1 MIEIG
6 YVLSGCD
13 QRIIPFV
20 VKEGYKVVVN
30 GYYFI
35 KHPLSGDR
43 FTPVLLRV
51 FKITPYNPE
60 MGLGGFGPI
69 AGKKG
74 EKARYGKGL
83 EYDVAFAEALGYI
96 REDGKWV
103 RLECAPGTWDPV
115 YQPEPHELQEF
126 YMEIMKGGRRDCLNI
141 RIGRLK
147 GSNVPI
153 YLDLNSIAKGHM
165 FVAGM
170 SVAYYEPIVYMH
182 KGWIRVE
189 EIGRFV
195 DRYFTSEEEGE
206 VELNDDIYVPSFD
219 MDKLELKWHPVRSV
233 IRHRYEGPMIKIE
246 LEDGRSVTVT
256 PSHSVFTIRD
266 SKVEAVEANSL
277 NPGDRIL
284 VPLSIPRPASYIEV
298 LDLSSIL
305 QPRDVYVETHQ
316 SFYRRNNDR
325 YNVDDVEGCISIEG
339 EHLPFKLFIDKDIA
353 RLIAYYILFGCS
365 YSDGVVFRLPRSIY
379 DEESIVSAARS
390 FASTVDVSIE
400 KYDEY
405 VEVRLKSKILSLFF
419 KALRSI
425 DPDAYIPRFIFNLK
439 PEIIES
445 FLEPLLKSLSLGLI
459 DDERLL
465 SDILYLKLIANGYRN
480 RDSSTNDLS
489 LARISRIDIV
499 EYGYRYVYDL
509 SVPGCENFVAGI
521 GGVSCHNTR
530 SGKSSFVVSLIA
542 KASRMEPQPRFIV
555 LDRRCEYTALT
566 KFGGKVYP
574 YRFFLPKISML
585 KGKLIASRLNLDP
598 SSSAGRLVVEAV
610 ESLKARGEDVN
621 RVSLL
626 REVNRIAPMIG
637 SRNNSYSLNLI
648 RWALERRGAFLD
660 EEYKYIDIVDV
671 CRSNPI
677 VIVDLSVDTDIDA
690 QHIAIRHIVSRVVD
704 YALSRREQGDFAVIF
719 VVEEAQYFTPEKG
732 LKIEVGNPEKI
743 GVDKELIEA
752 VSQAGGYNV
761 GFIFITQRPAYISKC
776 LSGNMMVQLYDGEV
790 IAIKELYEKIREK
803 GGLIL
808 ESDEETI
815 IYPNDNIQLST
826 LSKDL
831 SCINTRLIAIS
842 RRRGLRKLLR
852 IKTFDGYIL
861 ECSPEHRVYLLD
873 ENGNLVEKE
882 AGSLKPGE
890 QLILVHPATQPSQP
904 NSNHFIDEDASPI
917 HTSHRRKEVF
927 NIAYNGNWS
936 GTTRVV
942 HESMD
947 IPYFTIRD
955 RVQNLQDTLG
965 YQLNLAED
973 VRIGENILSTRT
985 KLIKTPAEVIPDLGE
1000 FLGLIVSKGN
1010 DALGS
1015 SYTLKFTDKDL
1026 YVLSRFKY
1034 LCNNLFEITPED
1046 DSNHNSVKIYSN
1058 DLMEVLEYLGYK
1070 ILAKVRDRETPLCIQ
1085 KASNEIV
1092 SAFLKGLF
1100 EGGGY
1105 ISLKNRRIGFI
1116 TTSEKLAYQ
1125 IVFLM
1130 FRLGFKPRMIVR
1142 TSQYKGKSYRVF
1154 EICLSDKSEILMFRD
1169 KIGFISEDKKSK
1181 LDTLVSMIECK
1192 HTRKK
1197 YDYVNL
1203 SPSLL
1208 DDAIIKVYGSRK
1220 YHYLWYDLLKRRRK
1234 LSMYRLRKICEA
1246 LSETVRINENSSLK
1260 ILKRIADAPISFST
1274 IKDIEEFQAE
1284 ETYDI
1289 ETEDRSFVAGGA
1301 PFLVHNSIISQCN
1314 TIACFRLMSG
1324 NDQEAILK
1332 YTEYGNERL
1341 SDYLPGLADHEA
1353 LFWGLGSLIPFPVAV
1368 EVEVEEYPRKAR
1380 ITAKEAWI
1388 NMGKTTVEVLGG

>member
-1 MIEIG
+1 LIEIG

-13 QRIIPFV
+13 QRVIPFV
-20 VKEGYKVVVN
+20 VREGYKVVVN

-74 EKARYGKGL
+74 EKAQYGKGL

-141 RIGRLK
+141 CIGRLK

-189 EIGRFV
+189 EIGRFA
-195 DRYFTSEEEGE
+195 DRYFIGGGEGE
-206 VELNDDIYVPSFD
+206 VELNDDVYVPSFD
-219 MDKLELKWHPVRSV
+219 MDRLELKWYPVRSV
-233 IRHRYEGPMIKIE
+233 IRHRYDGPMIRIE

-266 SKVEAVEANSL
+266 SRVEAVEAGSL

-284 VPLSIPRPASYIEV
+284 VPSLIPRPTSYIEA

-305 QPRDVYVETHQ
+305 QSRDAYIEAHQILYGSGEDQYDEERYV
-316 SFYRRNNDR
+316 
-325 YNVDDVEGCISIEG
+325 SIEG
-339 EHLPFKLFIDKDIA
+339 EYLPSKLLIDEGIA
-353 RLIAYYILFGCS
+353 RLIAYYILFGCD
-365 YSDGVVFRLPRSIY
+365 YPDGVVFRLPRSIY
-379 DEESIVSAARS
+379 DEGSVVSAVKS
-390 FASTVDVSIE
+390 FAPTVGVSIE
-400 KYDEY
+400 EHDEY
-405 VEVRLKSKILSLFF
+405 VEIRLKSKALSLFF

-425 DPDAYIPRFIFNLK
+425 DPDACIPRFAFNLK
-439 PEIIES
+439 PEILES

-459 DDERLL
+459 DDEKLL
-465 SDILYLKLIANGYRN
+465 SAILYLKLIANGYGSRG
-480 RDSSTNDLS
+480 SSIGDLS

-499 EYGYRYVYDL
+499 EYGYGYVYDL

-566 KFGGKVYP
+566 KFGGRVYP
-574 YRFFLPKISML
+574 YKLFLPKISML

-598 SSSAGRLVVEAV
+598 SSSAGRLVAEAV
-610 ESLKARGEDVN
+610 ESLKARGEDIN
-621 RVSLL
+621 RASLL

-648 RWALERRGAFLD
+648 RWALERRGTFLD

-677 VIVDLSVDTDIDA
+677 VIVDLSVDTDVDA
-690 QHIAIRHIVSRVVD
+690 QHIAVRHIVSRIVD
-704 YALSRREQGDFAVIF
+704 HALSRREQGDFAVIF
-719 VVEEAQYFTPEKG
+719 VIEEAQYFTPEKG

-790 IAIKELYEKIREK
+790 VAIKDLYERVREG

-808 ESDEETI
+808 ESGDETI
-815 IYPNDNIQLST
+815 IYPKDNIQLST
-826 LSKDL
+826 LSRDL

-842 RRRGLRKLLR
+842 RRKGLRKLLR

-861 ECSPEHRVYLLD
+861 ECSPEHRIYLLD
-873 ENGNLVEKE
+873 ENGNLVERE

-890 QLILVHPATQPSQP
+890 QLLLVHPVTDGSIPSTGVK
-904 NSNHFIDEDASPI
+904 PI
-917 HTSHRRKEVF
+917 GK
-927 NIAYNGNWS
+927 
-936 GTTRVV
+936 
-942 HESMD
+942 
-947 IPYFTIRD
+947 
-955 RVQNLQDTLG
+955 
-965 YQLNLAED
+965 LAE
-973 VRIGENILSTRT
+973 V
-985 KLIKTPAEVIPDLGE
+985 TPNLGE

-1010 DALGS
+1010 NALGGS
-1015 SYTLKFTDKDL
+1015 SYTLKFTGKDPH
-1026 YVLSRFKY
+1026 VLSRFKY
-1034 LCNNLFEITPED
+1034 LCNNLFEVTPKE
-1046 DSNHNSVKIYSN
+1046 DSNSNSLEVYSN
-1058 DLMEVLEYLGYK
+1058 DLMGILEYLGYK
-1070 ILAKVRDRETPLCIQ
+1070 VLTRDREAPLCIQ
-1085 KASNEIV
+1085 KASNEVI
-1092 SAFLKGLF
+1092 SAFLRGLF
-1100 EGGGY
+1100 EGDGY

-1116 TTSEKLAYQ
+1116 TTSEKLAYHV
-1125 IVFLM
+1125 VFLM
-1130 FRLGFKPRMIVR
+1130 FRLGFKPRMMAR
-1142 TSQYKGKSYRVF
+1142 TNLYKGKPYRVF
-1154 EICLSDKSEILMFRD
+1154 EIRLSDKDEILMFSD

-1181 LDTLVSMIECK
+1181 LNTLVSMIERK
-1192 HTRKK
+1192 RNRKK
-1197 YDYVNL
+1197 YEYVNL
-1203 SPSLL
+1203 SLSLL
-1208 DDAIIKVYGSRK
+1208 DDAIVKAYGFRK
-1220 YHYLWYDLLKRRRK
+1220 YHYLWYDLFKRRRK
-1234 LSMYRLRKICEA
+1234 LSMYRLRKICDA
-1246 LSETVRINENSSLK
+1246 LSETAGMDENSSLK
-1260 ILKRIADAPISFST
+1260 LLKRIVEAPISFST
-1274 IKDIEEFQAE
+1274 IKDVEEFQVE

-1301 PFLVHNSIISQCN
+1301 PFLVHNSVISQCN

-1368 EVEVEEYPRKAR
+1368 EVDVEEYPRKAR
-1380 ITAKEAWI
+1380 ITAKEAWV